1 MLEPSVDGALKTA
14 RKGVSNYEVDIH
26 GRAAHAGLEP
36 ERGAN
41 ATVELAH
48 QVLAITELGRPD
60 AGTTV
65 TPTVATSGSASNT
78 VPAHAS
84 MLVDVRA
91 TTVAEQRRV
100 DDEIRALRPVV
111 PETSIDVRGE
121 PNRPPFQEDTARELL
136 ARARRVADDL
146 GLGPLEGRPV
156 GGGSDG
162 NFTAGLGI
170 PTLDGLGALGDHAHG
185 EGEYVVIPAMAER
198 AALLTGLVEGLL
210 SQV

>member
-1 MLEPSVDGALKTA
+1 M
-14 RKGVSNYEVDIH
+14 NY
-26 GRAAHAGLEP
+26 
-36 ERGAN
+36 N
-41 ATVELAH
+41 A
-48 QVLAITELGRPD
+48 RPD

-65 TPTVATSGSASNT
+65 TPRVATSGSASNT

-84 MLVDVRA
+84 VLVDVGA

-100 DDEIRALRPVV
+100 DDEIRALLPVV
-111 PETSIDVRGE
+111 PGTSIDVRGE

-136 ARARRVADDL
+136 ERARHVADDL

-170 PTLDGLGALGDHAHG
+170 PTLDGLGAVGDHAHG

-210 SQV
+210 SQA